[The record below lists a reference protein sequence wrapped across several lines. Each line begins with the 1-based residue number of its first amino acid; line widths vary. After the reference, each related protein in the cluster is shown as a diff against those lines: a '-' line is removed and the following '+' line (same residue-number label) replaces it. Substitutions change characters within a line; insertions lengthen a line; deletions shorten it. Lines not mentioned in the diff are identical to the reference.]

1 MDIIFKCPTCEQEL
15 AVDAAGAGTTIECPS
30 CSELV
35 TVPPAETAVENA
47 EPVVETP
54 PAPPPPVEKHFTVPV
69 HAHAP
74 ADLIQKPNRPLEVVA
89 KEGDKTIRIKCFR
102 HSDCQESGKNH
113 FETTVSAFLEKVGEA
128 NLIGTHPINYSY
140 MELGGKNILT
150 DFGVMIIF
158 KG

>member
-30 CSELV
+30 CSSLV
-35 TVPPAETAVENA
+35 TVPALEATAAGTEAAVET
-47 EPVVETP
+47 PP
-54 PAPPPPVEKHFTVPV
+54 PAPPPAEKQFTVPV
-69 HAHAP
+69 HTHAP
-74 ADLIQKPNRPLEVVA
+74 AELIQKPNRPLEVAA
-89 KEGDKTIRIKCFR
+89 KEGDKTVRIKYFR

-113 FETTVSAFLEKVGEA
+113 FETTVSAFLEKIGQA
-128 NLIGTHPINYSY
+128 NIIHTHPISYSY

-150 DFGVMIIF
+150 DFGIMIIF